1 MEVEDVLVVVEV
13 VVEKKSSDCSCLSVL
28 DLVPPSSSLHSVLS
42 TDLTVSRLTSSRPG
56 TLNC

>member
-13 VVEKKSSDCSCLSVL
+13 VVEKKSSDL
-28 DLVPPSSSLHSVLS
+28 DQVPRSSSLHSVLS